1 MSEYANGRKDI
12 LNQPIPVPQMEEKIF
27 RNIHF
32 SAANGR
38 KDILNQPIPVPQ
50 MEVHM
55 EVKIFPVPLAVD
67 PSVDPSCRF
76 RSAKVE

>member
-1 MSEYANGRKDI
+1 
-12 LNQPIPVPQMEEKIF
+12 MEEKIF
-27 RNIHF
+27 RNIHS

-67 PSVDPSCRF
+67 PSVDPPCRF
-76 RSAKVE
+76 RSAKVEERMGRETTS

>member
-1 MSEYANGRKDI
+1 
-12 LNQPIPVPQMEEKIF
+12 MEEKIF
-27 RNIHF
+27 RNIHS

-55 EVKIFPVPLAVD
+55 EVKIFIFPVPLAVD
-67 PSVDPSCRF
+67 P
-76 RSAKVE
+76 